1 MSIILDAL
9 RRGRTRQPPHPG
21 SNAAQTDAVLAT
33 LGYGRFSPTSPF
45 NRVKRILGILVLTI
59 LFAIVLWGAIIW
71 VMQPAP
77 PMQVR
82 AAAPRAAATARPPS
96 ATSAFRAGEPPS
108 RPTAAGP
115 GQSLPT
121 GAPGPGTQPAAVAH
135 PVAGAQPT
143 PAQPTPG
150 TLPTARPQPTPAP

>member
-9 RRGRTRQPPHPG
+9 RRGRTRQAPHPH

-33 LGYGRFSPTSPF
+33 LGYGRFSPTSPL
-45 NRVKRILGILVLTI
+45 NRLKRVLGIGVLTI

-82 AAAPRAAATARPPS
+82 ATARRPAPATRPPAS
-96 ATSAFRAGEPPS
+96 TP
-108 RPTAAGP
+108 AARV
-115 GQSLPT
+115 
-121 GAPGPGTQPAAVAH
+121 GAP
-135 PVAGAQPT
+135 
-143 PAQPTPG
+143 
-150 TLPTARPQPTPAP
+150 